1 MIGDKLLALLESK
14 KIKPGTLARLI
25 GVPKSTIYSIIKR
38 NNKNVDFSVIEKIS
52 ETLDVPIEY
61 FYDSQPNVPA
71 APAAPELTAPP
82 ASFFTREVV
91 RIPVLGRIPAG
102 IPIEAIED
110 VLDFEEIPAAMA
122 AGGREYF
129 ALMVRGVSMAPDFL
143 DGDIVIVRKTDI
155 CESGDVCVV
164 YVNGSDATLKEV
176 QLDPKNRTLTIVP
189 RNPIYDARTFSAE
202 EIELLPVRI
211 GGVVEDLRR
220 RPAKRER

>member
-61 FYDSQPNVPA
+61 FYDSQPKVPA

-110 VLDFEEIPAAMA
+110 VIDFEEIPAAKTS
-122 AGGREYF
+122 GGRIYF
-129 ALMVRGVSMAPDFL
+129 ALQVEGDSMFPRFL
-143 DGDIVIVRKTDI
+143 PGDIVIVRKTEI
-155 CESGDVCVV
+155 CYSGDVCVV

-176 QLDPKNRTLTIVP
+176 RLDPEKRTLTIIP
-189 RNPIYDARTFSAE
+189 ANTNYLPRTFSAE

-211 GGVVEDLRR
+211 GGVVEELRR
-220 RPAKRER
+220 RTVKS